1 MRQVSKPVEVAVVLV
16 MAAVPADPLG
26 SLAWR
31 AIREAA
37 SLYRVGDGWIDV
49 RLAGANDLLVAPRIT
64 VHYLGRAPVKDRSS
78 AVPADQVETLLA
90 RSVWASPSESSRS
103 SVTSTSANA
112 SLAPSGSPVMDQRAL
127 VAFARDLLGISSGTL
142 VVVHDR
148 PIQPPQQWRYVI
160 WDYVPGGVAVS
171 FATLDPRYWGDRMD
185 EAERWATLGSRLRA
199 ALCSVLGSAIGLL
212 RCDNPSC
219 FLYANVDRVSQLDRM
234 VRIGEEHGVPVLA
247 GRGFAPSADEPDG
260 VAEIIQVDD
269 AAEA

>member
-1 MRQVSKPVEVAVVLV
+1 MRQVNKPVEVAVVLV

-31 AIREAA
+31 AIQEAA
-37 SLYRVGDGWIDV
+37 SLYHVGDGWIDV

-64 VHYLGRAPVKDRSS
+64 VHYLGRAPVKDMES
-78 AVPADQVETLLA
+78 AVPAHQVEALLA
-90 RSVWASPSESSRS
+90 RSVWVGPSESPRS
-103 SVTSTSANA
+103 PVTSNS
-112 SLAPSGSPVMDQRAL
+112 SSAPSGSPVMDQRAL

-148 PIQPPQQWRYVI
+148 PIQPPPQWRYLI

-171 FATLDPRYWGDRMD
+171 FATLDPRYWGDRVD

-219 FLYANVDRVSQLDRM
+219 FLYATVDRVSRLDRM
-234 VRIGEEHGVPVLA
+234 VRIGEEHHVPVLT
-247 GRGFAPSADEPDG
+247 GRGFAPAAGEPDA
-260 VAEIIQVDD
+260 VAEIIQID
-269 AAEA
+269 EAVEA